1 LVSRSFRTPVTGRG
15 GPTANPYGQADA
27 DTRERDAAVLRDG
40 EPPMPDVGARQIGL
54 PQKVQEEANRRIEQ
68 RENGDARA
76 GRTGAAVE
84 DDHGGHQDHDRVQ
97 NRSSQAC
104 SESSGVRVDAALA
117 RLTRAGLR
125 FGTMGLDGERVEL
138 LYTVTRSLATFD
150 DVDELVRFAA
160 RRLREVFGADGCAIL
175 LLDEKRREFRF
186 PVASQSADAARSAST
201 LSEVRFPADQGIA
214 GAVLAGGEAILVNDA
229 QNDPRFYAG
238 VDRRTGVTTRS
249 LLAAPLRSARGA
261 VGVIEVV
268 NPSISPLH
276 ADDLEFL
283 GALASDVAVAYEKAR
298 LYARL
303 GEEIATMRWLAR
315 VVGVGLVGVGALLA
329 GAAIFATL
337 VRALPLNTA
346 LSRPGLY
353 GGVVVV
359 ALGVVLLRATRMVAK
374 HGRLAAS

>member
-1 LVSRSFRTPVTGRG
+1 MGMERTR
-15 GPTANPYGQADA
+15 
-27 DTRERDAAVLRDG
+27 L
-40 EPPMPDVGARQIGL
+40 
-54 PQKVQEEANRRIEQ
+54 
-68 RENGDARA
+68 
-76 GRTGAAVE
+76 
-84 DDHGGHQDHDRVQ
+84 
-97 NRSSQAC
+97 
-104 SESSGVRVDAALA
+104 DAALA
-117 RLTRAGLR
+117 QPARAGLR
-125 FGTMGLDGERVEL
+125 FATMALDGERVEL
-138 LYTVTRSLATFD
+138 LYAVTRSLATFD
-150 DVDELVRFAA
+150 DVDELVRFAT

-186 PVASQSADAARSAST
+186 PVASQRAGGVPSAST

-238 VDRRTGVTTRS
+238 VDRKTGVTTRTI
-249 LLAAPLRSARGA
+249 LAAPLRSARGA

-268 NPSISPLH
+268 NPSIAPLH

-303 GEEIATMRWLAR
+303 GEEIAIMRWLAR
-315 VVGVGLVGVGALLA
+315 LVGVGLVCVGALLV
-329 GAAIFATL
+329 GAAVFSTL
-337 VRALPLNTA
+337 VRALPLNIA

-359 ALGVVLLRATRMVAK
+359 GLGVVLLRGTRMVAK
-374 HGRLAAS
+374 SEQLAAS